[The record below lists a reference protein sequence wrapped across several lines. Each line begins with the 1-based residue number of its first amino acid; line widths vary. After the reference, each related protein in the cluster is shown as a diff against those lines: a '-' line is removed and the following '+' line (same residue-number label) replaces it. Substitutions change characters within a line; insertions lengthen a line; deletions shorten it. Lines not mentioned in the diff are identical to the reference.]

1 MAAERLLWVD
11 AIRVAAAQTIVLH
24 HLSIYGPVGDTLR
37 TLLPGLIGWLD
48 DHGRL
53 AVQVFLVM
61 GGWLCFRSLN
71 WAEPLGLRRV
81 GRSIARRWAR
91 LFLPFYAALGLVLL
105 ASVPGQAWLGGAA
118 WVPGLPDLK
127 TTLAHLFGLFDY
139 LGIEALSAGAWYVAI
154 DFQLHAITLALA
166 WLVSRF
172 ASDARGRRTWFLVA
186 VVGLAATSLLWVN
199 RFPNLDFQPVYFFG
213 SFALGMVAGGFSEQ
227 ASPDYRLAALVLIA
241 LTAIA
246 LLVDWRIRIALALA
260 VMLAIAAALRGLG
273 AAFDSAFRAYAS
285 VTPRPAERWLIFL
298 SDSAYAL
305 FLVHFAVC
313 IVANAVFVRFT
324 DGGPITAAIFFVAA
338 WLCSL
343 PIAAALHRAVERP
356 LSMRRGFD
364 ERPGAG

>member
-1 MAAERLLWVD
+1 MGAERLLWVD
-11 AIRVAAAQTIVLH
+11 AIRVIAAQLIVLH

-71 WAEPLGLRRV
+71 WAEPLGLRAA
-81 GRSIARRWAR
+81 GRSIGRRWVR

-105 ASVPGQAWLGGAA
+105 ASMPGRAWLGNAA

-127 TTLAHLFGLFDY
+127 TIVAHLSGLYDY

-154 DFQLHAITLALA
+154 DFQLHAIALLLA

-172 ASDARGRRTWFLVA
+172 ASDARGRRAWFLGA
-186 VVGLAATSLLWVN
+186 VVGLGAISLLWVN
-199 RFPNLDFQPVYFFG
+199 RFPDWDIEPVYFFG
-213 SFALGMVAGGFSEQ
+213 SFALGMAAGGLSER
-227 ASPDYRLAALVLIA
+227 ADRGYRIAALVLIA
-241 LTAIA
+241 LTVIA
-246 LLVDWRIRIALALA
+246 LLIDWRVRIALALT

-273 AAFDSAFRAYAS
+273 AAFDARFRANAS
-285 VTPRPAERWLIFL
+285 AALLRPAGRRMMFL
-298 SDSAYAL
+298 SDIAYAL

-324 DGGPITAAIFFVAA
+324 DGGQIMAAIFFVAA

-343 PIAAALHRAVERP
+343 PVAAALHHAVERP
-356 LSMRRGFD
+356 LSTRR
-364 ERPGAG
+364 

>member
-1 MAAERLLWVD
+1 MGAERLLWVD
-11 AIRVAAAQTIVLH
+11 AIRVVAAQLIVLH

-71 WAEPLGLRRV
+71 WAEPLGVRAA
-81 GRSIARRWAR
+81 GWSIVRRWVR
-91 LFLPFYAALGLVLL
+91 LFVPFYAALALVLL
-105 ASVPGQAWLGGAA
+105 ASMPGRAWLGNAA

-127 TTLAHLFGLFDY
+127 TIVAHLFGLYDY

-154 DFQLHAITLALA
+154 DFQLHAIALLLA

-172 ASDARGRRTWFLVA
+172 ASDSRGRRAWFLVA
-186 VVGLAATSLLWVN
+186 IVGLGAISLLWVN
-199 RFPNLDFQPVYFFG
+199 RTASWDFQPLYFFG
-213 SFALGMVAGGFSEQ
+213 SFALGMAAGGLSER
-227 ASPDYRLAALVLIA
+227 ADRGYRIAALVLIA

-246 LLVDWRIRIALALA
+246 LLIDWRVRIALALT

-273 AAFDSAFRAYAS
+273 AAFDARFRFKAS
-285 VTPRPAERWLIFL
+285 STLRPAGRIVAYL
-298 SDSAYAL
+298 SDIAYAL

-343 PIAAALHRAVERP
+343 PVAAALHHAVERP
-356 LSMRRGFD
+356 LSTRR
-364 ERPGAG
+364 